1 VAEREKHLPKY
12 DGDEVEV
19 RVGTS
24 ASNVATAPVLTNLE
38 SISYKVDQGVT
49 EVAVGISSRGTE
61 VHEKLVKCTGAISR
75 WVDEL
80 AVVSGGTGTF
90 SHNIG
95 AFTIGALT
103 PLFIEIKNKTTGRKE
118 LLSNCL
124 GNYAPDLKSPDG
136 FLMETWDFKFN
147 PPVTETAGT

>member
-1 VAEREKHLPKY
+1 LPKY

-19 RVGTS
+19 RIGIS
-24 ASNVATAPVLTNLE
+24 AAAAAAAPVLSNLE

-49 EVAVGISSRGTE
+49 EVATGIGSRGTE
-61 VHEKLVKCTGAISR
+61 VHEKLVKCTGAITR
-75 WVDEL
+75 WVDEA
-80 AVVSGGTGTF
+80 AVVSGATGTL
-90 SHNIG
+90 SHNVG

-103 PLFIEIKNKTTGRKE
+103 PLYIEIKNKTSGRKE
-118 LLSNCL
+118 LLSNVL

-147 PPVTETAGT
+147 PPVTETPGP